1 LAKRKNIS
9 QKLKQAR
16 RLGVYTSMDL
26 ELVYSCITLTIME
39 LVLGIDNIIFVS
51 LLSDKLPEKQ
61 RLKARNWGIGLS
73 VLMRIALLFLIGLIL
88 KMQHPLFYVLNMG
101 FSGKDL
107 LLIGG
112 GLFLLYKT
120 TVELIHK
127 LRVKQEKDGQTSV
140 NAKVASYGMIV
151 TQIIIVNLVFSIDT
165 ILTAVGLVE
174 SIFVMAFAVIAS
186 SILMLLFAKP
196 IVNLINKYP
205 GFKIIAFLFLIFI
218 GVYLILE
225 GFHFELSK
233 TYLYTSMV
241 VAIISEWLSI
251 VYRKN
256 NQT

>member
-1 LAKRKNIS
+1 MS
-9 QKLKQAR
+9 
-16 RLGVYTSMDL
+16 L
-26 ELVYSCITLTIME
+26 ELMYSCITLTIME

-51 LLSDKLPEKQ
+51 ILSDKLPEQQ
-61 RLKARNWGIGLS
+61 RIKARNWGIGLS
-73 VLMRIALLFLIGLIL
+73 ILMRIGLLLLIGFIL
-88 KMQHPLFYVLNMG
+88 KMQSPLFHIGEMG

-127 LRVKQEKDGQTSV
+127 LRRKKNENV
-140 NAKVASYGMIV
+140 NTPVPSKVEAFGMV
-151 TQIIIVNLVFSIDT
+151 VMQIIMVNLVFSIDT
-165 ILTAVGLVE
+165 ILTAVGLVD

-186 SILMLLFAKP
+186 SVLMLLFANP
-196 IVNLINKYP
+196 IINLINKFP

-225 GFHFELSK
+225 GFHVELSK

-241 VAIISEWLSI
+241 VTIISEWMSI

-256 NQT
+256 NPS